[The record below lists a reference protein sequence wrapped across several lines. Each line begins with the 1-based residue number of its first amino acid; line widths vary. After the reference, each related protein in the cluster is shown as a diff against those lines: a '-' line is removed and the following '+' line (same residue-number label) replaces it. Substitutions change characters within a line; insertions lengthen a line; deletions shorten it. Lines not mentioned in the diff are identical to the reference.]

1 MSKRAFQRHGPDSSL
16 AGLDNT
22 YNHSS
27 SLPLPG
33 GSKGSHTEESSSSA
47 AGSDLVHLSTEG
59 SRQHSP
65 FEDLPHPDRFEEGGN
80 SGLAKGKEAVE
91 EEDDSDFD
99 NWDEDLE
106 ANEAGD
112 GDEMPSD
119 LRPSMHGRAGSHQN
133 APLLGGGGDKN
144 GEYQQHR
151 SPSART
157 SRSRLRE
164 RDPEE
169 MAKAATRQRYTL
181 AAGFL
186 LISLVSFAVQT
197 ETAVYIQHNLGWKK
211 AYCML

>member
-1 MSKRAFQRHGPDSSL
+1 MSSRAFQRHGPDSSL
-16 AGLDNT
+16 AGLN
-22 YNHSS
+22 N
-27 SLPLPG
+27 SLPVPG
-33 GSKGSHTEESSSSA
+33 AKGSQEESSSA

-59 SRQHSP
+59 SRQASP
-65 FEDLPHPDRFEEGGN
+65 FEDLPHPDRFEEGRG
-80 SGLAKGKEAVE
+80 KGKEAGSGDGE
-91 EEDDSDFD
+91 DSDFD

-106 ANEAGD
+106 A
-112 GDEMPSD
+112 GDEQDMPSD
-119 LRPSMHGRAGSHQN
+119 LRPSMHGRVGSHQH
-133 APLLGGGGDKN
+133 APLLGAGKQDGN
-144 GEYQQHR
+144 EQHR

-169 MAKAATRQRYTL
+169 MAKAATRQRYTM